1 MNESNDELKAAAD
14 SKRYVRALHL
24 AASLERSEEDVDT
37 LRKEALWQMSAVFR
51 NASGSKI
58 LAEQYGMAKKDAE
71 DFLRKRSEE
80 EKERGNTKSLEPTF
94 DYLTNRY
101 LSFDE
106 WLDHLLKKWDKLA
119 DSA

>member
-1 MNESNDELKAAAD
+1 MNESNDALKAVVE
-14 SKRYVRALHL
+14 SKGYARASRL
-24 AASLERSEEDVDT
+24 AASLGHPEEEVES

-51 NASGSKI
+51 NGSGSRI
-58 LAEQYGMAKKDAE
+58 LADQYGMSRKEVE

-80 EKERGNTKSLEPTF
+80 EKERGNAKSLEPTF

-106 WLDHLLKKWDKLA
+106 WLDQLLRKWDKLA
-119 DSA
+119 DSG

>member
-1 MNESNDELKAAAD
+1 MNESREDLDAAAEGR
-14 SKRYVRALHL
+14 RYVRASHL
-24 AASLERSEEDVDT
+24 AASLGSPEENIDT

-51 NASGSKI
+51 NAAGSRI
-58 LAEQYGMAKKDAE
+58 LADQYGMSKKAVE

-101 LSFDE
+101 LSFDQ
-106 WLDHLLKKWDKLA
+106 WLDQLAKKWEKLA
-119 DSA
+119 ESA

>member
-1 MNESNDELKAAAD
+1 MSESNEELKAAAE
-14 SKRYVRALHL
+14 SKRYERASNL
-24 AASLERSEEDVDT
+24 AASLGHSEEEVET

-51 NASGSKI
+51 NASGSRI
-58 LAEQYGMAKKDAE
+58 LAEQYGLSKKEVE
-71 DFLRKRSEE
+71 DFLRKRAEE

-94 DYLTNRY
+94 DYLTNKY

-106 WLDHLLKKWDKLA
+106 WLDQLAKKWDKPA